1 MPLYGHNF
9 HPYSRSKNKIKLILQ
24 VINCRQK
31 RRGVFFVSDCAHL
44 KNPVMGMKILSTV
57 EMSETDVATCIKNTI
72 TIIQV

>member
-24 VINCRQK
+24 IINFRQQ
-31 RRGVFFVSDCAHL
+31 GGMFFASDCAHF
-44 KNPVMGMKILSTV
+44 KNSVMGMKILSTV

-72 TIIQV
+72 TTIQV